1 MGFCPFLKL
10 RAYHLTTNLTTK
22 PSASTEAY
30 EGLWNGRRSDDGLVV
45 EIQGGSESYGYFAQ
59 KIPTMKPID

>member
-22 PSASTEAY
+22 LSASTEAY
-30 EGLWNGRRSDDGLVV
+30 EGLWNGRRSDAGMFV
-45 EIQGGSESYGYFAQ
+45 ELQRTTESYRHFSL
-59 KIPTMKPID
+59 KIPTMKPLD